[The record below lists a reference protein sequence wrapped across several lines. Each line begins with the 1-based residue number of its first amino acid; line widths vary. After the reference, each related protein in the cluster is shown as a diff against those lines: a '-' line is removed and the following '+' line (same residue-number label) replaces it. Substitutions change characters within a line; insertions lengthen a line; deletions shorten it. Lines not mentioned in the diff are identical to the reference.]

1 MAPAEHNLTVAALWC
16 IGGITVTVCTYSLA
30 TASPEGSHY
39 FVAWGAIL
47 FGGIQ
52 FLKGLFSIGRDAE
65 VPAAAMMTAVAPR
78 VASTGAGG
86 TVTDLSGSQT
96 TPSR

>member
-16 IGGITVTVCTYSLA
+16 IGGITVIVCTYSLA

-52 FLKGLFSIGRDAE
+52 FLKGLFSIGLDAE
-65 VPAAAMMTAVAPR
+65 VPAAALLTTAAPP
-78 VASTGAGG
+78 VASTRSGG
-86 TVTDLSGSQT
+86 NVTELYGSQT
-96 TPSR
+96 TPSQ